1 MTRSCRRGQHAAGTF
16 TLAILLIHSSRTI
29 RYFGVT
35 PFQFLSYMVNMLFQ
49 VGYLCIP
56 STYGPTN
63 YYVQNRR
70 EISIRAWS
78 EKSAR
83 LAQSVEHQ
91 TFNLRVEGSSPSLG
105 AIFFCECNCFQSWF
119 RHFQSQGK
127 FERTHENSLLR
138 VGRCR
143 RGSSACM
150 KDGSNETH
158 TIIKVISL
166 RAGFEPAREDPI
178 GFQVQRLNHSAI
190 AAPPRGTSLSI
201 RWLAGCKLSYPR

>member
-1 MTRSCRRGQHAAGTF
+1 MW
-16 TLAILLIHSSRTI
+16 
-29 RYFGVT
+29 YT
-35 PFQFLSYMVNMLFQ
+35 P
-49 VGYLCIP
+49 CTP
-56 STYGPTN
+56 STYGTTD
-63 YYVQNRR
+63 YYVQKRC

-105 AIFFCECNCFQSWF
+105 AIFFCECNCFQSRF
-119 RHFQSQGK
+119 RHFQSQGT
-127 FERTHENSLLR
+127 FERTHENSQLR

-143 RGSSACM
+143 RGSSTCM

-158 TIIKVISL
+158 IITKVISL

-190 AAPPRGTSLSI
+190 TVDASLAASI
-201 RWLAGCKLSYPR
+201 CTFNVWYSYLLIAQVLETAK